1 MKIVKLNRRFRQFRD
16 HGHVVAIRFSNG
28 YSAEIRSVEKVCRD
42 RLKGG
47 GWSRDQDWYSYYGDR
62 NSRYDRDAS
71 RPYWI
76 TFRRESDLTL
86 VLLSADL
93 TK

>member
-16 HGHVVAIRFSNG
+16 HGHVVALKFVDG
-28 YSAEIRSVEKVCRD
+28 YSVEIRAVEKVCRD
-42 RLKGG
+42 RLQGG
-47 GWSRDQDWYSYYGDR
+47 GWLRHHDWYSYYGDR
-62 NSRYDRDAS
+62 NSRYDRDAA

-76 TFRRESDLTL
+76 TFRRESDLSL
-86 VLLSADL
+86 VLLCADL

>member
-16 HGHVVAIRFSNG
+16 YGHVVALRFEGHNKKST
-28 YSAEIRSVEKVCRD
+28 AVEKVCRD
-42 RLKGG
+42 RLQGG
-47 GWSRDQDWYSYYGDR
+47 GWFRDHDWYSYYGDR
-62 NSRYDRDAS
+62 NSRYDRDAV

-76 TFRRESDLTL
+76 TFRNEADLTL
-86 VLLSADL
+86 VLLSVDL

>member
-1 MKIVKLNRRFRQFRD
+1 MKIVKLNRRFRQFRE
-16 HGHVVAIRFSNG
+16 HGHVVALRFEGHNKKS
-28 YSAEIRSVEKVCRD
+28 SEIEKVCRE

-62 NSRYDRDAS
+62 NSRYDA

-76 TFRRESDLTL
+76 TFRNEADLTL
-86 VLLSADL
+86 VLLSSG
-93 TK
+93 